1 MSISVN
7 LGRIRMVDL
16 APGRVAFRERGTGE
30 PIVFVHGV
38 FTNGDLWRNVV
49 PALATRYRCLTPD
62 WPLGS
67 HTTPMRRDADLST
80 PGLARLVVEFL
91 STLDLDERVTLVGND
106 TGGAICQLVIAEHPE
121 RIGRLVLT
129 SCDAFELYPPSPFG
143 FLRLIPTVPGAML
156 LLAQTQRIRG
166 LRRLPLAYGRLM
178 HQHPPR
184 AVSDSYTRPGLRRQ
198 IRRDTKKVLRGMSR
212 IHTLDAAACFSQF
225 VNPTL
230 IAWAE
235 DDLLFPA
242 SLADRLA
249 AAFPDARRITIGRAR
264 TLVAEDQP
272 EQLATAIAGFIQKT
286 PLAPSARARS
296 GHHPNGEGDA
306 WARPGVRA
314 TESAR

>member
-1 MSISVN
+1 MSISAN
-7 LGRIRMVDL
+7 LGRQQTVEL
-16 APGRVAFRERGTGE
+16 APGPVTLRERGTGE

-156 LLAQTQRIRG
+156 LLAQTQRIRA

-178 HQHPPR
+178 HQQPPP

-198 IRRDTKKVLRGMSR
+198 IRRT
-212 IHTLDAAACFSQF
+212 
-225 VNPTL
+225 
-230 IAWAE
+230 
-235 DDLLFPA
+235 
-242 SLADRLA
+242 LADRLA
-249 AAFPDARRITIGRAR
+249 AAFFDARRITISRAR

-272 EQLATAIAGFIQKT
+272 KQLATAIAAFIQDT

-296 GHHPNGEGDA
+296 GYHPRGEGDA
-306 WARPGVRA
+306 WARPCVRA
-314 TESAR
+314 TEGAR

>member
-1 MSISVN
+1 MSISEN
-7 LGRIRMVDL
+7 LGRQQMVEL
-16 APGRVAFRERGTGE
+16 APGPVTFRERGTGE

-38 FTNGDLWRNVV
+38 FTNADVWRNVV

-67 HTTPMRRDADLST
+67 HGTPMHRDADLST
-80 PGLARLVVEFL
+80 RGLARLVVEFL
-91 STLDLDERVTLVGND
+91 TALDLDERVTMVGND

-143 FLRLIPTVPGAML
+143 FLRPIPTVPGAML
-156 LLAQTQRIRG
+156 LLAQTQRIRA

-178 HQHPPR
+178 RQQPPA
-184 AVSDSYTRPGLRRQ
+184 AVSDSYTRPGLRRE

-212 IHTLDAAACFSQF
+212 THTLGAAVGFTHF
-225 VNPTL
+225 VNPAL

-249 AAFPDARRITIGRAR
+249 ARLPRCPTDHHQRCSHPRRRGPA
-264 TLVAEDQP
+264 DP
-272 EQLATAIAGFIQKT
+272 AGHCDRR
-286 PLAPSARARS
+286 LHA
-296 GHHPNGEGDA
+296 
-306 WARPGVRA
+306 
-314 TESAR
+314 